1 MSNNLIQIKRSTST
15 PTPSTLNPGELAY
28 SNSTQVLY
36 IGSTDGGTVVPLAGA
51 RTPGTLTA
59 NQALVANSTSGIDRV
74 YAANVELQ
82 YLVANGS
89 PGTSGYVL
97 FSGGSSSN
105 AYWASA
111 GSIGVN
117 TAAQYTWTNTQTFSN
132 TITFNQTIN
141 GTANNAL
148 YLGGTAAASYATQ
161 SYVTG
166 QGYITSSA
174 LSGYAT
180 ESYADTAAGTAY
192 ANATSYADGTAAT
205 AYANAVAYANTAAA
219 TAYSNGTSYA
229 DSKASTAYSNAL
241 STTLSRNGSYT
252 GNNTFGGTN
261 TVINSNTTF
270 GGIAYFGSSVGTAI
284 VPTANGTQD
293 LGNTTNRWGKLYL
306 AGSTIVL
313 GNTTLSA
320 TGDALTANA
329 IIAGNATIGTIIGTT
344 TSISSNV
351 SITAANI
358 DATSAYLRVRDA
370 SISGN
375 LTISGTLTTVD
386 TNNLQVKD
394 SMIKLADQNTTTD
407 IIDTG
412 FYAASGNSSATYYSG
427 LYRDHGASSLTTPV
441 FKLFTSNTEP
451 TSVVDNTAPG
461 YILGTLNAYLN
472 TGAFV
477 SNSTVVNITANS
489 TVSSALVAN
498 SLTLTTALAASYGGT
513 GQASYTTGDI
523 LYASASST
531 LSKLSVPGSAAN
543 GQVLQIVNNLPAYGT
558 LDGGTF

>member
-1 MSNNLIQIKRSTST
+1 MANNLIQIKRSATT
-15 PTPSTLNPGELAY
+15 ATPSSLAAGELAY
-28 SNSTQVLY
+28 SNATGGSGVLF
-36 IGSTDGGTVVPLAGA
+36 IGSTDGGSVVPIGGI
-51 RTPGTLTA
+51 RNPGTLTA
-59 NQALVANSTSGIDRV
+59 NQALVANSSGGIDRV
-74 YAANVELQ
+74 YAANVDLNI
-82 YLVANGS
+82 LNANGG

-97 FSGGSSSN
+97 FSGGSGAN
-105 AYWASA
+105 AYWAGA
-111 GSIGVN
+111 GGLGVN
-117 TAAQYTWTNTQTFSN
+117 TAAQYTFTNTITFSN
-132 TITFNQTIN
+132 TVTFNSTIN

-148 YLGGTAAASYATQ
+148 YLGGVVASNYATQ

-174 LSGYAT
+174 LSSYAT
-180 ESYADTAAGTAY
+180 QSYADTAAGTAY
-192 ANATSYADGTAAT
+192 TNATSYADTAAG
-205 AYANAVAYANTAAA
+205 
-219 TAYSNGTSYA
+219 TAYSNATSYA

-320 TGDALTANA
+320 TDDALTANA

-513 GQASYTTGDI
+513 GQSSYSVGDL
-523 LYASASST
+523 LYASGST
-531 LSKLSVPGSAAN
+531 ALSKLSVPGSAAN
-543 GQVLQIVNNLPAYGT
+543 GQVLQITNNLPAYGT